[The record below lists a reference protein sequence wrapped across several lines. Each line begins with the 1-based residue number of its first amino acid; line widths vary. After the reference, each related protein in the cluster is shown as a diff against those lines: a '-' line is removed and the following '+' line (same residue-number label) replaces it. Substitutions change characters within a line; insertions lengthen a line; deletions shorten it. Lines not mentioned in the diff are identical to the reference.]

1 MKKLLMGLL
10 IFAFAINLTA
20 CGNLKNSNLTNN
32 PANTNGKQKTYQTTV
47 TDKNGYNVLLKDGQY
62 LISPTNGITAS
73 NNDNNVDNRSLE
85 VGLLNISHDL
95 FSTDKYVFQE
105 GQVLTPR
112 QVNIWLSR
120 YSKHNKQ
127 GLNYKK
133 SKKYS
138 PIILNQIFEQDFLVK
153 SGSSYKLGGISLGL
167 ALNSVDYY
175 TKVKDGPE
183 YHVNIK
189 KNQQLAYGKKVAYT
203 LIKRLRKISALKHIP
218 ILIGLFQKTGRDS
231 LVGGNYLAY
240 SIVDTNSSKI
250 NEWKSVDYSSQ
261 VLPTIGDTKPINS
274 TDVASFS
281 DFKAAIQGY
290 FPNISGV
297 IAKVHYQD
305 KHLKQMNISITTQF
319 YGYAQIESFSRLTLS
334 VAKKYLPNN
343 VPIEIRI
350 ESVNNLQA
358 TITKNDADDSY
369 YVHVFS
375 GE

>member
-231 LVGGNYLAY
+231 LIGGNYLAY

-274 TDVASFS
+274 TDAASFS

-297 IAKVHYQD
+297 IAKVHYQN

-343 VPIEIRI
+343 VTIEIRI

>member
-175 TKVKDGPE
+175 TKVKDGSE

-231 LVGGNYLAY
+231 LIGGNYLAY

-274 TDVASFS
+274 TDAASFS

-297 IAKVHYQD
+297 IAKVHYQN

>member
-1 MKKLLMGLL
+1 MKKLLIGLL

-231 LVGGNYLAY
+231 LIGGNYLAY

-274 TDVASFS
+274 TDAASFS

-297 IAKVHYQD
+297 IAKVHYQN

>member
-231 LVGGNYLAY
+231 LIGGNYLAY

-274 TDVASFS
+274 TDAASFS

-297 IAKVHYQD
+297 IAKVHYQN

-319 YGYAQIESFSRLTLS
+319 YGYAQIESFSRLTLC

>member
-231 LVGGNYLAY
+231 LIGGNYLAY

-274 TDVASFS
+274 TDAASFS
-281 DFKAAIQGY
+281 DFKAATQGY

-297 IAKVHYQD
+297 IAKVHYQN

>member
-274 TDVASFS
+274 TDAASFS

-297 IAKVHYQD
+297 IAKVHYQN

>member
-231 LVGGNYLAY
+231 LIGGNYLAY

-250 NEWKSVDYSSQ
+250 NDWKTVNNRSQ
-261 VLPTIGDTKPINS
+261 VLPTVGSEKAINS
-274 TDVASFS
+274 TDAASFS

-297 IAKVHYQD
+297 TATVRYQN
-305 KHLKQMNISITTQF
+305 KTLTQMNITVTTQF
-319 YGYAQIESFSRLTLS
+319 FGYAQIESFSRLVLS
-334 VAKKYLPNN
+334 AAKKYLPKDA
-343 VPIEIRI
+343 PIEIKI
-350 ESVNNLQA
+350 NSVNDTQA
-358 TITKNDADDSY
+358 LIAKNSADDSY
-369 YVHVFS
+369 YVHVFG

>member
-231 LVGGNYLAY
+231 LIGGNYLAY

-274 TDVASFS
+274 TDAASFS

-290 FPNISGV
+290 FPNISGI
-297 IAKVHYQD
+297 IAKVHYQN

>member
-138 PIILNQIFEQDFLVK
+138 PIILNQIFEQDFLIK

-231 LVGGNYLAY
+231 LIGGNYLAY

-274 TDVASFS
+274 TDAASFS

-297 IAKVHYQD
+297 IAKVHYQN

>member
-231 LVGGNYLAY
+231 LIGGNYLAY

-250 NEWKSVDYSSQ
+250 NGWKSVDYSSQ

-274 TDVASFS
+274 TDAASFS

-297 IAKVHYQD
+297 IAKVHYQN
-305 KHLKQMNISITTQF
+305 KHLKRMNISITTQF

>member
-120 YSKHNKQ
+120 YSKHNKR

-231 LVGGNYLAY
+231 LIGGNYLAY

-250 NEWKSVDYSSQ
+250 NGWKSVDYSSQ

-274 TDVASFS
+274 TDAASFS

-297 IAKVHYQD
+297 IAKVHYQN

>member
-203 LIKRLRKISALKHIP
+203 LIKRLRKISAFKHIP

-231 LVGGNYLAY
+231 LIGGNYLAY

-274 TDVASFS
+274 TDAASFS

-297 IAKVHYQD
+297 IAKVHYQN

>member
-218 ILIGLFQKTGRDS
+218 ILIGLFQKTGHDS
-231 LVGGNYLAY
+231 LIGGNYLAY

-274 TDVASFS
+274 TDAASFS

-297 IAKVHYQD
+297 IAKVHYQN

>member
-167 ALNSVDYY
+167 ALNSEDYY

-231 LVGGNYLAY
+231 LIGGNYLAY

-274 TDVASFS
+274 TDAASFS

-297 IAKVHYQD
+297 IAKVHYQN

>member
-183 YHVNIK
+183 YNVNIK

-231 LVGGNYLAY
+231 LIGGNYLAY

-250 NEWKSVDYSSQ
+250 NGWKSVDYSSQ

-274 TDVASFS
+274 TDAASFS

-297 IAKVHYQD
+297 IAKVHYQN

>member
-231 LVGGNYLAY
+231 LIGGNYLAY

-274 TDVASFS
+274 TDAASFS

-297 IAKVHYQD
+297 IAKVHYQN

-343 VPIEIRI
+343 VPIEICI

>member
-231 LVGGNYLAY
+231 LIGGNYLAY

-274 TDVASFS
+274 TDAASFS

-297 IAKVHYQD
+297 IAKVHYQN

-319 YGYAQIESFSRLTLS
+319 YGYAKIESFSRLTLS

>member
-231 LVGGNYLAY
+231 LIGGNYLAY

-274 TDVASFS
+274 TDAASFS

-290 FPNISGV
+290 FPDISGV
-297 IAKVHYQD
+297 IAKVHYQN

>member
-133 SKKYS
+133 SKKYN

-231 LVGGNYLAY
+231 LIGGNYLAY

-274 TDVASFS
+274 TDAASFS

-297 IAKVHYQD
+297 IAKVHYQN

>member
-73 NNDNNVDNRSLE
+73 HNDNNVDNRSLE

-231 LVGGNYLAY
+231 LIGGNYLAY

-274 TDVASFS
+274 TDAASFS

-297 IAKVHYQD
+297 IAKVHYQN

>member
-218 ILIGLFQKTGRDS
+218 ILVGLFQKTGRDS
-231 LVGGNYLAY
+231 LIGGNYLAY

-274 TDVASFS
+274 TDAASFS

-297 IAKVHYQD
+297 IAKVHYQN

>member
-218 ILIGLFQKTGRDS
+218 ILIGLFQKTGCDS
-231 LVGGNYLAY
+231 LIGGNYLAY

-274 TDVASFS
+274 TDAASFS

-297 IAKVHYQD
+297 IAKVHYQN

>member
-1 MKKLLMGLL
+1 MGLL

-231 LVGGNYLAY
+231 LIGGNYLAY

-274 TDVASFS
+274 TDAASFS

-297 IAKVHYQD
+297 IAKVHYQN

-319 YGYAQIESFSRLTLS
+319 YGYAQIESFSRLTSS

>member
-218 ILIGLFQKTGRDS
+218 ILIGLFQKNGRDS
-231 LVGGNYLAY
+231 LIGGNYLAY

-274 TDVASFS
+274 TDAASFS

-297 IAKVHYQD
+297 IAKVHYQN

>member
-47 TDKNGYNVLLKDGQY
+47 IDKNGYNVLLKDGQY

-231 LVGGNYLAY
+231 LIGGNYLAY

-274 TDVASFS
+274 TDAASFS

-297 IAKVHYQD
+297 IAKVHYQN

>member
-218 ILIGLFQKTGRDS
+218 ILIGLFQKNGRDS
-231 LVGGNYLAY
+231 LIGGNYLAY

-250 NEWKSVDYSSQ
+250 NGWKSVDYSSQ

-274 TDVASFS
+274 TDAASFS

-297 IAKVHYQD
+297 IAKVHYQN

>member
-231 LVGGNYLAY
+231 LIGGNYLVY

-274 TDVASFS
+274 TDAASFS

-297 IAKVHYQD
+297 IAKVHYQN

>member
-231 LVGGNYLAY
+231 LIGGNYLAY

-250 NEWKSVDYSSQ
+250 NGWKSVDYSSQ

-274 TDVASFS
+274 TDAASFS

-297 IAKVHYQD
+297 IAKVHYQN

>member
-231 LVGGNYLAY
+231 LIGGNYLAY

-274 TDVASFS
+274 TDAASFS

-297 IAKVHYQD
+297 IAKVHYQN
-305 KHLKQMNISITTQF
+305 KHLKQMNVSITTQF

>member
-120 YSKHNKQ
+120 YSKYNKQ

-231 LVGGNYLAY
+231 LIGGNYLAY

-274 TDVASFS
+274 TDAASFS

-297 IAKVHYQD
+297 IAKVHYQN

>member
-127 GLNYKK
+127 GLGCKR

-138 PIILNQIFEQDFLVK
+138 PIILNQIFEQDFLIK

-231 LVGGNYLAY
+231 LIGGNYLAY

-274 TDVASFS
+274 TDAASFS

-297 IAKVHYQD
+297 IAKVHYQN

>member
-231 LVGGNYLAY
+231 LIGGNYLAY

-250 NEWKSVDYSSQ
+250 NGWKSVDYSSQ

-274 TDVASFS
+274 TDAASFS

-297 IAKVHYQD
+297 IAKVHYQN

-343 VPIEIRI
+343 VPIEICI

>member
-1 MKKLLMGLL
+1 MGLL

-231 LVGGNYLAY
+231 LIGGNYLAY

-274 TDVASFS
+274 TDAASFS

-297 IAKVHYQD
+297 IAKVHYQN
-305 KHLKQMNISITTQF
+305 KHLKQMNISITTPF

>member
-231 LVGGNYLAY
+231 LIGGNYLAY

-274 TDVASFS
+274 TDAASFS

-297 IAKVHYQD
+297 IAKVHYQN

>member
-231 LVGGNYLAY
+231 LIGGNYLAY

-250 NEWKSVDYSSQ
+250 NEWKLVDYSSQ

-274 TDVASFS
+274 TDAASFS

-297 IAKVHYQD
+297 IAKVHYQN

>member
-47 TDKNGYNVLLKDGQY
+47 TDKDGYNVLLKDGQY

-231 LVGGNYLAY
+231 LIGGNYLAY

-274 TDVASFS
+274 TDAASFS

-297 IAKVHYQD
+297 IAKVHYQN